1 MVVLIVVL
9 TEALLQSFSEQFGV
23 LQQVVALLGFVV
35 EEQVVRKVIMDVV

>member
-35 EEQVVRKVIMDVV
+35 GEQVVRKVIMDVV